1 MESKTVFKATVV
13 ILLTLFAAYILFLGA
28 EIIIT
33 LLIAI
38 IIASAVRPAVNGLMR
53 IKIPEG
59 VAIVIVYGAMALIIL
74 TVLFVLIPPMF
85 NQFAIYVEQDWRLAS
100 RIITANQIAEGYI
113 SDFMAEDVSLVSSD
127 QIREA
132 VTASVSEFRAILPNL
147 IQNTGTIIANAVLI
161 FVMGAYWLT
170 SHISAKRFIL
180 KLTTP
185 RYRDETR
192 VIINDIEQTLG
203 GFVRS
208 AVIISAIVAMLNF
221 VPMYILGVPNAL
233 TMAFIIGT
241 MTIIPMVGGLIGGGV
256 ATLLTLITDPPFAII
271 VLITFLIVS
280 QIENYLLQPRIMSD
294 GVGMNPLLVIV
305 YTSIGFVLS
314 GVLGALIAIPIMG
327 AFHILLE
334 HLIIE
339 PYRAQMKDDT
349 PPEELVVEIE
359 PGDEVTIK
367 KADEDDKDA

>member
-33 LLIAI
+33 LSIAI
-38 IIASAVRPAVNGLMR
+38 IIASAVRPAVNGLKR
-53 IKIPEG
+53 VRIPES
-59 VAIVIVYGAMALIIL
+59 VAIVIVYGMMALIII
-74 TVLFVLIPPMF
+74 TILFVLIPPMF

-113 SDFMAEDVSLVSSD
+113 SDFMSEDVSLVSSQ
-127 QIREA
+127 QIRDA
-132 VTASVSEFRAILPNL
+132 VTVTVSEFRTILPNL

-170 SHISAKRFIL
+170 SHVSAKQFIL

-208 AVIISAIVAMLNF
+208 AVIISVIVAILNF
-221 VPMYILGVPNAL
+221 VPMYILGVPNAF

-241 MTIIPMVGGLIGGGV
+241 MTIIPMVGGLIGGGI
-256 ATLLTLITDPPFAII
+256 ATLLTLITDPPLAIV
-271 VLITFLIVS
+271 VLITFLVVS
-280 QIENYLLQPRIMSD
+280 QIEKSVRVSGEYGKSVSGKARLHASAICVQKSSPRIHH
-294 GVGMNPLLVIV
+294 L
-305 YTSIGFVLS
+305 SI
-314 GVLGALIAIPIMG
+314 ARR
-327 AFHILLE
+327 
-334 HLIIE
+334 
-339 PYRAQMKDDT
+339 Y
-349 PPEELVVEIE
+349 
-359 PGDEVTIK
+359 
-367 KADEDDKDA
+367 

>member
-1 MESKTVFKATVV
+1 MDSKTVFKGTVIV
-13 ILLTLFAAYILFLGA
+13 LLTLLGA
-28 EIIIT
+28 YVLVLGAQIIVT

-38 IIASAVRPAVNGLMR
+38 IIASAVRPAVNALKR
-53 IKIPEG
+53 LKLPESI
-59 VAIVIVYGAMALIIL
+59 AIILVYGVMALTIV

-100 RIITANQIAEGYI
+100 RIIRANQIVESYI
-113 SDFMAEDVSLVSSD
+113 SEFMADDISLVSTE

-132 VTASVSEFRAILPNL
+132 VSTSVQEFRAILPNL
-147 IQNTGTIIANAVLI
+147 IQNAGNIAANSVLI

-180 KLTTP
+180 KLTAP

-203 GFVRS
+203 RYVRS
-208 AVIISAIVAMLNF
+208 AVIVSFIVGILNF
-221 VPMYILGVPNAL
+221 VPMYLLGVPNAM

-241 MTIIPMVGGLIGGGV
+241 LTVVPMVGGLIGGGI

-280 QIENYLLQPRIMSD
+280 QIENYLLQPRIMSE

-305 YTSIGFVLS
+305 YTSIGFVLD
-314 GVLGALIAIPIMG
+314 GVIGALIAVPIMG
-327 AFHILLE
+327 VVHILLE

-339 PYRAQMKDDT
+339 PYRAQMEDDT
-349 PPEELVVEIE
+349 PPEELVVELE
-359 PGDEVTIK
+359 EGDKVTVE
-367 KADEDDKDA
+367 KAKNDDE

>member
-208 AVIISAIVAMLNF
+208 AVIISAIVTMLNF